1 MKRPSTKLGSRVSHG
16 PASGSSGSPFAWH
29 ARPAD
34 EAIEALGS
42 SQQGLTGAEAD
53 RRLDDH
59 GPNELPARD
68 PESLL
73 SRIARQFKNVLIYVL
88 LAAAAFSMMLGEWVD
103 SVVIL
108 AVVVANAVVGF
119 VQEGRAERSLDAIRR
134 MVSPSAAVIRDAH
147 RLSLPATEIVPGDLV
162 LLKAGDRVPADLRVI
177 RADNLRA
184 DEAVLTGESAP
195 VDKSPAPVPA
205 DAELGDRHS
214 MLYSGT
220 LVAAGQG
227 VGLAVSTG
235 AGTELG
241 RISGMI
247 EQVEMLETPL
257 LRQMNVFSR
266 RLTVLILGVAA
277 LAFAYAAA
285 VAGYP
290 WPEAFMIVVGLA
302 VAAVP
307 EALPAVLT
315 ITLAI
320 GVQRMAARNA
330 IIRRLPAVETLG
342 ALSVACSDK
351 TGTLTRNEMTA
362 RTLLTPAG
370 EYVVSGQGYD
380 PAGKIAP
387 ETGTEELVQ
396 AALLCNDAELV
407 EDEEHGWRV
416 HGDPMEGALVVLAR
430 KAGLKPG
437 TAAAGAERRET
448 IPFSSDYKYM
458 ATRHADGTI
467 YVKGAP
473 EVVIELC
480 SGDDGDDRFDAAW
493 WTSRADRLAT
503 EGQRV
508 LAFAIAKRDTEG
520 LDHDDLRGARFLGLA
535 GFIDPPRAESR
546 QAVLDCRSAGVRVV
560 MITGDHAATAR
571 EIARQLEIAAQ
582 PSVLTGRELDELDEE
597 EFRQAARATDV
608 FARTTPAHKLRLV
621 EALQQDDRVVAMTG
635 DGVNDA
641 PALRRADVG
650 IAMGI
655 KGTEAS
661 KEAAEMVLAD
671 DNFASISAAI
681 REGRTV
687 YDNLRKVIAWTLPT
701 NGGEA
706 LIILVALA
714 IGATMP
720 ITPVQILW
728 INLVTASSL
737 GLTLAFEPTEPGVM
751 QRPPRKRSESLLTG
765 GLAWQIAFVS
775 VLMVAGSF
783 GSYAWA
789 SDRGLSLEAARTM
802 AVNAIVVMEIFY
814 LFSVRYVH
822 GTSLTLRGALGTRA
836 VLIGIAIVALAQL
849 VFTYWT
855 PMHVLFGSAKLGA
868 GEGAFVVMVGIALLL
883 VVEVEKIVR
892 GRLMQRSSER
902 QQK

>member
-1 MKRPSTKLGSRVSHG
+1 MKRTSTKLGSRVSHG
-16 PASGSSGSPFAWH
+16 PTSEVSGSPFAWH
-29 ARPAD
+29 ARAAD
-34 EAIEALGS
+34 EAIEALDS
-42 SQQGLTGAEAD
+42 SRQGLTEAEAD

-103 SVVIL
+103 SAVIL

-134 MVSPSAAVIRDAH
+134 MVSPFAAVIRDAH
-147 RLSLPATEIVPGDLV
+147 RLSLPAAEIVPGDIV

-195 VDKSPAPVPA
+195 VDKSLTPVPA
-205 DAELGDRHS
+205 DAELGDRSS

-235 AGTELG
+235 TGTELG

-247 EQVEMLETPL
+247 EQVETLETPL
-257 LRQMNVFSR
+257 LRQMNVFNR

-370 EYVVSGQGYD
+370 EHEVSGQGYD

-387 ETGTEELVQ
+387 ETGTEELVR

-407 EDEEHGWRV
+407 EDEEHGWKV

-430 KAGLKPG
+430 KAGLEPG
-437 TAAAGAERRET
+437 SAAAAAGAERRKVD
-448 IPFSSDYKYM
+448 PVLLRLQVHGD
-458 ATRHADGTI
+458 
-467 YVKGAP
+467 AP
-473 EVVIELC
+473 
-480 SGDDGDDRFDAAW
+480 RRW
-493 WTSRADRLAT
+493 
-503 EGQRV
+503 
-508 LAFAIAKRDTEG
+508 
-520 LDHDDLRGARFLGLA
+520 DDL
-535 GFIDPPRAESR
+535 
-546 QAVLDCRSAGVRVV
+546 C
-560 MITGDHAATAR
+560 
-571 EIARQLEIAAQ
+571 
-582 PSVLTGRELDELDEE
+582 
-597 EFRQAARATDV
+597 
-608 FARTTPAHKLRLV
+608 
-621 EALQQDDRVVAMTG
+621 
-635 DGVNDA
+635 
-641 PALRRADVG
+641 
-650 IAMGI
+650 
-655 KGTEAS
+655 
-661 KEAAEMVLAD
+661 
-671 DNFASISAAI
+671 
-681 REGRTV
+681 
-687 YDNLRKVIAWTLPT
+687 
-701 NGGEA
+701 
-706 LIILVALA
+706 
-714 IGATMP
+714 
-720 ITPVQILW
+720 
-728 INLVTASSL
+728 
-737 GLTLAFEPTEPGVM
+737 
-751 QRPPRKRSESLLTG
+751 QRC
-765 GLAWQIAFVS
+765 A
-775 VLMVAGSF
+775 
-783 GSYAWA
+783 
-789 SDRGLSLEAARTM
+789 
-802 AVNAIVVMEIFY
+802 
-814 LFSVRYVH
+814 
-822 GTSLTLRGALGTRA
+822 
-836 VLIGIAIVALAQL
+836 
-849 VFTYWT
+849 
-855 PMHVLFGSAKLGA
+855 
-868 GEGAFVVMVGIALLL
+868 
-883 VVEVEKIVR
+883 
-892 GRLMQRSSER
+892 
-902 QQK
+902 